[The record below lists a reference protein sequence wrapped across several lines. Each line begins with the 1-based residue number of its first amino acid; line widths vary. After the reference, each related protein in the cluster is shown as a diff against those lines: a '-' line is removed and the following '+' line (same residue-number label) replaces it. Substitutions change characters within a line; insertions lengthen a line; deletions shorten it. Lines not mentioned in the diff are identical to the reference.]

1 MAARGSVVTD
11 GRVGKGRM
19 SRTSVIAT
27 VVIGERYA
35 RLHRRAF
42 AWSLERYAARHGY
55 DLVVVDTPL
64 IPPPDGTTST
74 VTESGF
80 SRYLVASMP
89 EVADA
94 ARLMYVDAD
103 VLLGPNAP
111 PFHEVSL
118 GGGIGVVD
126 EWCQPSRQDRLA
138 YQDAHGFETSPKA
151 YYAAS
156 GFDLDIETLV
166 NSGVF
171 ICEPRRHATWLADFA
186 HRHAPI
192 GVDHPRGLHYEQAAF
207 GAELERAGLATM
219 IPTAWN
225 RIWPLHRWHALDCR
239 HDPSPRGRLDALPLL
254 RRQLQDAFGLH
265 LAAGTDHDLAAVL
278 AAAVRPRVG
287 PHDGDR
293 GPTP

>member
-1 MAARGSVVTD
+1 MP
-11 GRVGKGRM
+11 
-19 SRTSVIAT
+19 SRHVIAT
-27 VVIGERYA
+27 VAVGERFE

-42 AWSLERYAARHGY
+42 AWSLERYATQHAY

-64 IPPPDGTTST
+64 IPPPDGTTPNA
-74 VTESGF
+74 TECGF

-103 VLLGPNAP
+103 VLIGPNTP
-111 PFHEVSL
+111 PFHEVPL
-118 GGGIGVVD
+118 GDGIGVVD

-156 GFDLDIETLV
+156 GFDLDIGTLV

-171 ICEPRRHATWLADFA
+171 ICEPRRHATWLAEFA

-207 GAELERAGLATM
+207 GAELERANLATM
-219 IPTAWN
+219 IPTPWN
-225 RIWPLHRWHALDCR
+225 RIWPVHRWHALGRR
-239 HDPSPRGRLDALPLL
+239 HDPSPRRRLAALPLL
-254 RRQLQDAFGLH
+254 RRHLQDAFGLH
-265 LAAGTDHDLAAVL
+265 LAAGIDHDLAAVL
-278 AAAVRPRVG
+278 AAADRPRVE
-287 PHDGDR
+287 PDDGDR
-293 GPTP
+293 EPTP